1 MTGDVVRQQHM
12 APDLMDNPERV
23 ESRQGQ
29 DMPQVCVTWV
39 MHVTVEKMTSISTTA
54 RENVSKTSTQ
64 PSMKDIIIADAGEGV
79 TSKREHIK
87 STLIKAGMY
96 MTNHSNQEREEHI
109 VMGHMAEL
117 ISKDQPSRED
127 FVTTIAGRTRSIR
140 MGLRS

>member
-1 MTGDVVRQQHM
+1 MVECKDVAGKEYKHVLVEHWLDCETEVTRRLTYVMTGDVVRQQHM

-39 MHVTVEKMTSISTTA
+39 MHVTVEKM
-54 RENVSKTSTQ
+54 
-64 PSMKDIIIADAGEGV
+64 
-79 TSKREHIK
+79 REHIK